1 MSWLFPSGSQYWSFS
16 ISPSIKYSGLI
27 SFRMDWF
34 DLLVVQGAF
43 KSLLQHCNLK
53 ASVLQ
58 CSAFFMVHLLRL
70 HTTTTSKT
78 IALIRQTLLGKVASL
93 LFNRLS
99 RFAIAF
105 LPRSKCLLILWLQS
119 LSPVTLEP
127 KEIKS
132 VLIPLFLHLF
142 E

>member
-1 MSWLFPSGSQYWSFS
+1 MAKVLEFQLQHQSSNE
-16 ISPSIKYSGLI
+16 YSGLI
-27 SFRMDWF
+27 SSRIDRFG
-34 DLLVVQGAF
+34 VQGTLKNLLQYHNLKTLILQRATF
-43 KSLLQHCNLK
+43 FMVQLSNPYITTRKTTDLTIWIFVGKAKSLLF
-53 ASVLQ
+53 S
-58 CSAFFMVHLLRL
+58 M
-70 HTTTTSKT
+70 
-78 IALIRQTLLGKVASL
+78 
-93 LFNRLS
+93 LS

-142 E
+142 K